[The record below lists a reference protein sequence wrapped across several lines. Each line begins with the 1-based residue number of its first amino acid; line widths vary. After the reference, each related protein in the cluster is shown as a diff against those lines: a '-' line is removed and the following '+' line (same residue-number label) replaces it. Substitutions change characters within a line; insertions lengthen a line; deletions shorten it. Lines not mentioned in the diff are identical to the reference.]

1 MISAAKSRFRA
12 VRPFYKQT
20 CFISLP
26 RAEPVRGHPFRLC
39 PKIVA
44 SCLFFRQLSLS
55 GGLSVASHVAG
66 GLHVA
71 LHEHAL
77 LFLLGQLVK
86 IQTFLTVPRRFGA
99 EGVLAWLYGLVVT
112 AENSALPPLWWL
124 LGDVKGIA
132 LAATHSVCGAGGEEH
147 GCLVARLG
155 RHVSD
160 VGAAHVLVKA
170 VHAVLQ
176 ISRVVLISLRRF
188 MGPEMSWLFG
198 TLGVVRKISLAL
210 DQAPNARLSQLFHQ
224 FLFVEAR
231 VQILI
236 LIPLFID
243 LLDLLEP
250 FERNVCVPLHCL
262 GDAHARGKALMV
274 QRRARAAVQ

>member
-1 MISAAKSRFRA
+1 MISAAKSRFWA
-12 VRPFYKQT
+12 VQPFYKQT

-26 RAEPVRGHPFRLC
+26 RAVPVRGHPLRLC

-44 SCLFFRQLSLS
+44 SCLFVRQLSLS
-55 GGLSVASHVAG
+55 VGLSVASHVGG

-71 LHEHAL
+71 LHKHAL

-86 IQTFLTVPRRFGA
+86 IETFLTVPRRFRA

-124 LGDVKGIA
+124 LGDIVGIA
-132 LAATHSVCGAGGEEH
+132 LAATHSVCGARGEEH

-155 RHVSD
+155 RHVGD
-160 VGAAHVLVKA
+160 VGASDVLVKA

-176 ISRVVLISLRRF
+176 ISWVVLISLRRF
-188 MGPEMSWLFG
+188 MGPEMPWLFG
-198 TLGVVRKISLAL
+198 PLGVVRKSGLAL
-210 DQAPNARLSQLFHQ
+210 YKAPNARLSQLFNQ
-224 FLFVEAR
+224 FLFVEGR
-231 VQILI
+231 VKILI

-243 LLDLLEP
+243 FLNLFEP
-250 FERNVCVPLHCL
+250 FERNARVPLHCL
-262 GDAHARGKALMV
+262 GDAHA
-274 QRRARAAVQ
+274 

>member
-39 PKIVA
+39 PNIVA
-44 SCLFFRQLSLS
+44 FCLFFRQLSLS

-86 IQTFLTVPRRFGA
+86 IETFLTVPRRFGA
-99 EGVLAWLYGLVVT
+99 EGVLARLYRLVVT
-112 AENSALPPLWWL
+112 AENPALLPLRWL
-124 LGDVKGIA
+124 LGDVKGVA
-132 LAATHSVCGAGGEEH
+132 LAATHSVGRAGCEEH

-176 ISRVVLISLRRF
+176 ISRVVLVTAGGLVSPEHARLLRAHIIVCE
-188 MGPEMSWLFG
+188 G
-198 TLGVVRKISLAL
+198 SLAL
-210 DQAPNARLSQLFHQ
+210 QQTSDARLLQAPLQ
-224 FLFVEAR
+224 FFLVER
-231 VQILI
+231 
-236 LIPLFID
+236 
-243 LLDLLEP
+243 
-250 FERNVCVPLHCL
+250 
-262 GDAHARGKALMV
+262 
-274 QRRARAAVQ
+274 